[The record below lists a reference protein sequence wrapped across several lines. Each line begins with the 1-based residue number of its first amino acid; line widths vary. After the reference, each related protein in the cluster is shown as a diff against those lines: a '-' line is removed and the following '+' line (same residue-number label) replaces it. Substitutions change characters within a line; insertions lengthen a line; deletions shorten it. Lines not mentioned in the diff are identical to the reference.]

1 VPSTEDRRSHSFE
14 ITERGR
20 ELQEYTWPAIEA
32 AERAL
37 EAQLGAPLEAHRESL
52 LAIVRAA
59 QAALAVD
66 SAESATD

>member
-1 VPSTEDRRSHSFE
+1 VPSSEDRRSHSFE

-20 ELQEYTWPAIEA
+20 ELQEHTWPAIEA

-37 EAQLGAPLEAHRESL
+37 AAQLDEPLEAHRDSL
-52 LAIVRAA
+52 LALVRAA